1 MRKTVA
7 AAIFIAVASTTAAS
21 AYRQSSTENARLA
34 TLGRVWLAAKFAH
47 PRVVLTKRDWDQALV
62 DVLPKVRAASD
73 AAAFAEAVGSRFA
86 TVADPVTRV
95 VKSTPG
101 AAFPTRAAAGPKIDT
116 NDSQMVILDLRGRMA
131 TNPQEVTSM
140 LEREVTAINAAG
152 RLVIDLRGTVQPYQ
166 ATNGV
171 VSAIAPLLVSEE
183 TPSPAARHITHSGYR
198 AQAGGAAF
206 YSSQQVLEAAGTVT
220 PRNPLKLQ
228 RIVFVVDRFAAIP
241 PLALALRANAKAAFL
256 VQGEAPRTQ
265 VATTSVPLEDQWVAV
280 LRVNDLVTPAG
291 RAELK
296 SDGTVSATATDAE
309 VHAAAKN
316 LFNASLSSITT
327 QDPPVEWRPEEAY
340 ATPAYPSEAHRLIAV
355 YRLWGVMDAFFPYKH
370 LLDKPWDGVLEEF
383 VPQVLAAK
391 DALEYGQVMAR
402 MAGRTQDSHV
412 GVSGSAE
419 LSRFLG
425 TAPPPFVIRY
435 IEGKPIVTRILDAK
449 EANGVVLGDE
459 IVSVDG
465 VSVADRAR
473 VVEQHTTHSTPAAR
487 DRTVAARLLS
497 GEDKSI
503 AKLSIRGADGTDRE
517 VTVPRSRNF
526 SAREQRDGPVF
537 RMLEHN
543 IGYADLDRLETSD
556 VPKVFEQFANA
567 AGIIFDMRGYPR
579 GTAWAIAPRINTKKP
594 AAAAM
599 FFRPILTAGSNGE
612 RLSFMQELPPTTTT
626 VYSRPTVMLI
636 DERAI
641 SQAEHTGLFLK
652 AANGTTFIGSPTMG
666 ANGDV
671 TTMVLPGNLRVSFTG
686 HDVRWPDG
694 RQLQRVGLQPDV
706 EVRPTIAGI
715 RAGRDEVLE
724 RAVEWLRTRGTS
736 SSAGR

>member
-1 MRKTVA
+1 MRRSIA
-7 AAIFIAVASTTAAS
+7 AAILIAITSVTAAS
-21 AYRQSSTENARLA
+21 GYRQPSTEGARLA
-34 TLGRVWLAAKFAH
+34 MLGRVWLGAKFSH
-47 PRVVLTKRDWDQALV
+47 PRVALTARDWDQAV
-62 DVLPKVRAASD
+62 VEVLPKVRAAGD
-73 AAAFAEAVGSRFA
+73 AAAFAQAVGTMLA
-86 TVADPVTRV
+86 TLEDPVTRV

-101 AAFPTRAAAGPKIDT
+101 AAFPERAAVGPKIDMF
-116 NDSQMVILDLRGRMA
+116 DPQLPILDLRGRMA
-131 TNPQEVTSM
+131 TNPPDVTSM
-140 LEREVTAINAAG
+140 LERESAAINAAG
-152 RLVIDLRGTVQPYQ
+152 RLVIDLRGTTQPFQ
-166 ATNGV
+166 ATIGV
-171 VSAIAPLLVSEE
+171 VSAIAPMLVSEE
-183 TPSPAARHITHSGYR
+183 TALPSARHITHSGYR
-198 AQAGGAAF
+198 AQAGGAGF
-206 YSSQQVLEAAGTVT
+206 YSSQQVLEAAAKVA

-228 RIVFVVDRFAAIP
+228 RVVFVLDRFSAIP
-241 PLALALRANAKAAFL
+241 PIALALRANGKAAFL
-256 VQGEAPRTQ
+256 VQGEEPRSP
-265 VATTSVPLEDQWVAV
+265 VATTSVPLEDGWVAV

-291 RAELK
+291 RVEMK
-296 SDGTVSATATDAE
+296 SDATVPATATDAE
-309 VHAAAKN
+309 VHAAAKT
-316 LFNASLSSITT
+316 LFGATLSSVTAK
-327 QDPPVEWRPEEAY
+327 DPSAEWRPEETY
-340 ATPAYPSEAHRLIAV
+340 ATPAYPSDAHRLIAV

-391 DALEYGQVMAR
+391 DALEYAQLMAR
-402 MAGRTQDSHV
+402 MAARTQDSHV

-425 TAPPPFVIRY
+425 TAPPPFVVRY
-435 IEGKPIVTRILDAK
+435 IEGKPIVTRVMDAK

-473 VVEQHTTHSTPAAR
+473 VIEQHTTHSTPAAR
-487 DRTVAARLLS
+487 DRTVAGRLLS
-497 GEDKSI
+497 GEDKTT
-503 AKLSIRGADGTDRE
+503 AKLTIRGADGAVRE
-517 VTVPRSRNF
+517 VSVPRSRNF
-526 SAREQRDGPVF
+526 SVREQRDGPVF
-537 RMLEHN
+537 RLLEHN
-543 IGYADLDRLETSD
+543 IGYADLDRLETAD

-567 AGIIFDMRGYPR
+567 AAIVFDMRGYPR
-579 GTAWAIAPRINTKKP
+579 ATAWAIAPRINTKKP

-599 FFRPILTAGSNGE
+599 FFRPILAAGNDNE
-612 RLSFMQELPPTTTT
+612 RLSFMQELPPTTTA

-641 SQAEHTGLFLK
+641 SQAEHTGLFFK

-694 RQLQRVGLQPDV
+694 KQLQRVGLQPDV
-706 EVRPTIAGI
+706 AVRPTIAGV

-736 SSAGR
+736 SNAGR